1 MKPSNKSQG
10 KGIWLSDK
18 PEEILQKQKESMVVS
33 EYVYNPLLVNGLKFD
48 MRIYVG
54 ITCYN
59 PLRIYIFEN
68 GLARF
73 ATSDYSFDPSSK
85 ENLLAHLTNYS
96 LNKFSENFV
105 PNDEEL

>member
-1 MKPSNKSQG
+1 
-10 KGIWLSDK
+10 
-18 PEEILQKQKESMVVS
+18 
-33 EYVYNPLLVNGLKFD
+33 

-73 ATSDYSFDPSSK
+73 ATSEYSYNIESK
-85 ENLLAHLTNYS
+85 QNLLAHLTNYS
-96 LNKFSENFV
+96 LNKFSQNFV
-105 PNDEEL
+105 ANDE